1 MLTIYDEIRDCI
13 RLMYVGNVF
22 YAAAIATTKVS
33 IVASYLRIFPGKTFR
48 LVMYITAGIVICH
61 GVAAI
66 PAMIFQCSPISA
78 AWDFTIQGA
87 RCYPLV
93 NYLYAST
100 GINIVT
106 DLVLCIY
113 PVPYFWKLNLP
124 RKQKFIL
131 SALFFVGGFAAV
143 ATTIR
148 LVFLRTMGDG
158 VDITC
163 NVPKRLDDAALC
175 RLLMNSPDNLVGSL
189 LWTIAECA
197 IGIIC
202 VSLPPLRPLLAS
214 ILPNTF
220 RVFTSKANATP
231 TPKRVTGASGPIRHF
246 DSRGTTKDE
255 SETLGTFPLLPVPS
269 NKIYVQDRIDWQTD
283 PSSSKHDQQLK
294 GGTTKVTITSGDVE
308 TPSCIGDERS
318 VSLENPSKPLT

>member
-33 IVASYLRIFPGKTFR
+33 IVASYLRIFPDKTFR
-48 LVMYITAGIVICH
+48 LVMYITAGVVICH

-87 RCYPLV
+87 RCYTLV

-124 RKQKFIL
+124 RKQKLIL
-131 SALFFVGGFAAV
+131 SALFFVGGLYAAD
-143 ATTIR
+143 TQDI
-148 LVFLRTMGDG
+148 LV
-158 VDITC
+158 
-163 NVPKRLDDAALC
+163 
-175 RLLMNSPDNLVGSL
+175 S
-189 LWTIAECA
+189 
-197 IGIIC
+197 
-202 VSLPPLRPLLAS
+202 
-214 ILPNTF
+214 
-220 RVFTSKANATP
+220 
-231 TPKRVTGASGPIRHF
+231 GADMI
-246 DSRGTTKDE
+246 
-255 SETLGTFPLLPVPS
+255 
-269 NKIYVQDRIDWQTD
+269 
-283 PSSSKHDQQLK
+283 
-294 GGTTKVTITSGDVE
+294 
-308 TPSCIGDERS
+308 
-318 VSLENPSKPLT
+318 